1 MIIEYESKYEDSI
14 KELLLELQ
22 QYIESIDILGY
33 NRVVDKELYKE
44 EILKKTLKEVEEHDG
59 KIFLYQEDNKIIG
72 LIVGIINNEA
82 TEENDFIVPK
92 RGRIT
97 ELIISN
103 KVRGKGYGK
112 KLITSM
118 EEYLKIKGCEDILI
132 EVFGYND
139 KAFNFYKGNGYH
151 TRMYEVIKK
160 IDK

>member
-1 MIIEYESKYEDSI
+1 MIIEYEDKYANNV

-44 EILKKTLKEVEEHDG
+44 EILKKTLKEVNENNG
-59 KIFLYQEDNKIIG
+59 KIYLYQEDKQIIG

-82 TEENDFIVPK
+82 EDQNDFIVPK

-97 ELIISN
+97 ELIITN
-103 KVRGKGYGK
+103 KVRSKGYGK
-112 KLITSM
+112 KLIKAM
-118 EEYLKIKGCEDILI
+118 EEYLKQQGCKDILI
-132 EVFGYND
+132 EVFGYNEN
-139 KAFNFYKGNGYH
+139 AFKFYQKNGYH

-160 IDK
+160 IDQ